1 MYNWLRQDNDNRR
14 RTNHPTILK
23 EYIMLY
29 GIMIFITGTV
39 NYMNDPV
46 PNPIWAFFKGDAECL
61 VSLHE
66 SYEEQPSQD
75 QEMVNAPTEE
85 RVLF

>member
-29 GIMIFITGTV
+29 GIIFITGTV
-39 NYMNDPV
+39 NYVNDPV
-46 PNPIWAFFKGDAECL
+46 PNPIWAFFEGDAECL